1 MRSIITV
8 VTPATN
14 ERLTT
19 VARIQ
24 SDLGITGNDAE
35 IGTAIDEASSRI
47 EAELGYHLALE
58 SVIETF
64 RPSHGNYY
72 NGSSSILLE
81 RTPVVEI
88 TAISSDTN
96 GALVD
101 GEWVVDPVNGLV
113 LWIDG
118 AGMATPWRFYTAM
131 TVTYSGGWVMP
142 GDPGRTL
149 PPALEAAAVAYCRS
163 LLSSRDR
170 DPMLRSVE
178 IPGVITRDYY
188 SGNRAGGESSLL
200 PPDVATMLNPFKR
213 VRV

>member
-1 MRSIITV
+1 MGSIISVT
-8 VTPATN
+8 TPATN
-14 ERLTT
+14 RRLTT
-19 VARIQ
+19 VERVQ
-24 SDLGITGNDAE
+24 GDLGITGNDAE

-58 SVIETF
+58 TVVETF

-88 TAISSDTN
+88 TAISADT

-113 LWIDG
+113 LWVDG
-118 AGMATPWRFYTAM
+118 AGMATPWRFYTALS
-131 TVTYSGGWVMP
+131 VSYSGGWVMP
-142 GDPGRTL
+142 GDEGRTL

-188 SGNRAGGESSLL
+188 SQNRAGGESSLL
-200 PPDVATMLNPFKR
+200 PPDVSTMLNPFKR
-213 VRV
+213 IRI